1 MKYDPR
7 TYQNIK
13 TYHKAELLLRRDV
26 TVQLFNV
33 SMLTPDGQPTLR
45 ARVLLRPVEVTQSR
59 FVSGKPRYSDEDVR
73 SDVIPYGGI
82 PFSVTSGFGEL
93 PMDGIPMNSDV
104 RIQILLIN
112 YPNCAPEESFI
123 LRVGCEAVV

>member
-1 MKYDPR
+1 M
-7 TYQNIK
+7 
-13 TYHKAELLLRRDV
+13 

-33 SMLTPDGQPTLR
+33 SMLTPDGEPTRR

-93 PMDGIPMNSDV
+93 PMDGIAMNSDV
-104 RIQILLIN
+104 RIQMLLIN

-123 LRVGCEAVV
+123 LRVGCEAAV

>member
-1 MKYDPR
+1 M
-7 TYQNIK
+7 
-13 TYHKAELLLRRDV
+13 

-33 SMLTPDGQPTLR
+33 SMLTPDGEPTRR

-59 FVSGKPRYSDEDVR
+59 FV
-73 SDVIPYGGI
+73 
-82 PFSVTSGFGEL
+82 GEL
-93 PMDGIPMNSDV
+93 PMDGIAMNSDV

-123 LRVGCEAVV
+123 LRVGCEAAV